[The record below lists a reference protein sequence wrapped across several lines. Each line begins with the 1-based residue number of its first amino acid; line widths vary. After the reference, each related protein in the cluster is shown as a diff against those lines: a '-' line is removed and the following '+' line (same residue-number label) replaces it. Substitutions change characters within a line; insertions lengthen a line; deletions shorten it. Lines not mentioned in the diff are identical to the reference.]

1 MVLKT
6 FNLDE
11 RVYEE
16 YSKHCKKEGISMSKR
31 IEGFIKIEVEKSKM
45 TKFFPSLKEASQ
57 IQIPDALET
66 SRTKVQTDHKMSKY
80 C

>member
-6 FNLDE
+6 FNIDAE
-11 RVYEE
+11 VYDA

-31 IEGFIKIEVEKSKM
+31 IEGFIKTEVEKSKI
-45 TKFFPSLKEASQ
+45 TKFFPTLKEASQ
-57 IQIPDALET
+57 IQQHISET
-66 SRTKVQTDHKMSKY
+66 QEMKTQKDDHKMSKY